1 MFKLNFK
8 ELLTNEI
15 SSVVN
20 TQLQKNTEAQTNP
33 KSELEPENASVKHT
47 KEYYELVEL
56 INKISKKEIKTQTQK
71 AVPLFSTKS
80 VITILAFL
88 ISSIYVQVDAAL
100 VDNNFSHNEMFE
112 VFVTL
117 VGAAAAV
124 TARGAEG
131 KAGVY
136 TAHSLP
142 GLNKED
148 YYTVETLEPTKD
160 EYLD

>member
-8 ELLTNEI
+8 ESIKGLLTEQVSDLIEEALDSKTPVKSDQTETPEI
-15 SSVVN
+15 
-20 TQLQKNTEAQTNP
+20 
-33 KSELEPENASVKHT
+33 KS
-47 KEYYELVEL
+47 KEYYELIDL
-56 INKISKKEIKTQTQK
+56 INKVSKKEIKTQAQK

-80 VITILAFL
+80 VITIIAFL
-88 ISSIYVQVDAAL
+88 VSSIYVQVDAAL
-100 VDNNFSHNEMFE
+100 MDNNFSHNEMFE

-148 YYTVETLEPTKD
+148 YNTTVLSSTEED
-160 EYLD
+160 EYLA